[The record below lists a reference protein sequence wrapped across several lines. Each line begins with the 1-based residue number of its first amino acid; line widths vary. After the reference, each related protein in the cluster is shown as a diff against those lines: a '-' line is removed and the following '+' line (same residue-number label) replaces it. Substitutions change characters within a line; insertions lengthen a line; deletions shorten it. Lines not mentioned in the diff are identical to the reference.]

1 MSSVRQFVASK
12 TEPIDLFYEG
22 HKTFTYYTLKINTF
36 VHTYHNINK
45 YTHKLTWIIAIFLQI
60 HKAYYFIALAKSK
73 QPIFTPLY
81 VVYMIFHFVVV
92 YVDH

>member
-12 TEPIDLFYEG
+12 TQPIDFLWRAQAIHILYI
-22 HKTFTYYTLKINTF
+22 KINKRVCTRLPQ
-36 VHTYHNINK
+36 INN
-45 YTHKLTWIIAIFLQI
+45 YTHKLTKIIDIFLQI

-81 VVYMIFHFVVV
+81 VVYMIFYFVVV